1 MVFGSVIKGRTM
13 GVSDLDLALVIKN
26 LRKEEVSKLLISIH
40 SSLPEEISEIIDLVF
55 ISEEEKEDFLKF
67 AGKYIIIK

>member
-1 MVFGSVIKGRTM
+1 M

-67 AGKYIIIK
+67 AGNIL

>member
-1 MVFGSVIKGRTM
+1 M